1 MTNENDIVYDPF
13 AGVGSSLIAALKNNR
28 CAYGTEMDQT
38 YVDIGME
45 RIHKLS
51 EGTLKT
57 RPIYQ
62 KIWAPKPTDKIAQV
76 PDEWRKA
83 E

>member
-1 MTNENDIVYDPF
+1 
-13 AGVGSSLIAALKNNR
+13 
-28 CAYGTEMDQT
+28 MDQT